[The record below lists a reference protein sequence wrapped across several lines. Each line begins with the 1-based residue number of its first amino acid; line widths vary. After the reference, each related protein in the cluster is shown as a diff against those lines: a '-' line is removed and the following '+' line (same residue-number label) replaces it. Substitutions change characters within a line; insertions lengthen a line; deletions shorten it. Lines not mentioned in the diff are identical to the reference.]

1 MCLRSKYS
9 FIIYDMLSYLSKSQY
24 FGLMFAP
31 SMGMECWGVGGWLGK
46 GLDGAAAWGNNMW
59 RRRRRR
65 QSVSDWLDLWI
76 WFNQCGRGVGVGR
89 QEYTFSI
96 SVINRIIYWSYG
108 IHTYGHMNM
117 YVYTYMVYDCICCI
131 LETMM
136 IYFIS
141 WCTFFSRWCKST
153 SGRSYSGWVAC

>member
-1 MCLRSKYS
+1 M
-9 FIIYDMLSYLSKSQY
+9 
-24 FGLMFAP
+24 
-31 SMGMECWGVGGWLGK
+31 
-46 GLDGAAAWGNNMW
+46 
-59 RRRRRR
+59 
-65 QSVSDWLDLWI
+65 
-76 WFNQCGRGVGVGR
+76 GVGR

-136 IYFIS
+136 IYFIIIYVHFFQGGARVRAGGHIPVGSPAS
-141 WCTFFSRWCKST
+141 WGVKGAR
-153 SGRSYSGWVAC
+153 